1 MRPLV
6 GGLMVLFLVPLSTQL
21 RPSTPETAV
30 VDEISRLLS
39 QPGVYL
45 DSLTATPRLVRVSP
59 VVAKEIDV
67 RVKRDEKPVVA
78 QYPGARASVR
88 SASIEP
94 VFYLYK
100 NRPEMFYSS
109 KGKLDVWLVTLE
121 PQADNRRLRLG
132 TAKPDSRG
140 GSIFSVRIKEV
151 ATPMVVETLPGDLYR
166 VTPPSPLA
174 PGEYALVSAMIFIE
188 TVDRFVLRLSGGPVK
203 LKTPIFDFGIEVP

>member
-6 GGLMVLFLVPLSTQL
+6 GELIVLSLVSLSAQI
-21 RPSTPETAV
+21 RPSTPEPAV

-45 DSLTATPRLVRVSP
+45 DSLTATPRLVRINP
-59 VVAKEIDV
+59 VVAKQIDV
-67 RVKRDEKPVVA
+67 RVKRDEEPVVA

-88 SASIEP
+88 SASSEP

-100 NRPEMFYSS
+100 NRSEVFYSS
-109 KGKLDVWLVTLE
+109 KGKLDVWLLTLE
-121 PQADNRRLRLG
+121 PQIDNRRLRLG
-132 TAKPDSRG
+132 TVKTDPRG
-140 GSIFSVRIKEV
+140 GSTISVRIQEA

-166 VTPPSPLA
+166 VTSPSPLA
-174 PGEYALVSAMIFIE
+174 PGEYALASAMIFTE
-188 TVDRFVLRLSGGPVK
+188 TVDRFVLRLSDGPVK

>member
-1 MRPLV
+1 MRALV
-6 GGLMVLFLVPLSTQL
+6 GGLVGLCLVPLSAQI
-21 RPSTPETAV
+21 RPSTPDTAV

-45 DSLTATPRLVRVSP
+45 DSLTATPRLVRINP

-67 RVKRDEKPVVA
+67 RVKREEEPVAA
-78 QYPGARASVR
+78 QYSGARAPVR
-88 SASIEP
+88 SASIGP

-100 NRPEMFYSS
+100 NRPEMFYAS
-109 KGKLDVWLVTLE
+109 KGKLDVSLVTLE

-140 GSIFSVRIKEV
+140 GSTISIRINEA
-151 ATPMVVETLPGDLYR
+151 ATPMVVETLSGDLYR
-166 VTPPSPLA
+166 ITSPSPLA
-174 PGEYALVSAMIFIE
+174 PGEYALVSNMIFVE
-188 TVDRFVLRLSGGPVK
+188 TIDRFVLRLSGGPVK

>member
-6 GGLMVLFLVPLSTQL
+6 GGLMVLFLVPLSAQL

-30 VDEISRLLS
+30 IDEISRLLS

-45 DSLTATPRLVRVSP
+45 DSLTATPRLVRVNP

-67 RVKRDEKPVVA
+67 RVKRDEEPVVA

-88 SASIEP
+88 ASIEP
-94 VFYLYK
+94 IFYLYK

-109 KGKLDVWLVTLE
+109 KGKVDVWLVRLE

-140 GSIFSVRIKEV
+140 GSIISVRIKEA

-166 VTPPSPLA
+166 VTSPSPLA
-174 PGEYALVSAMIFIE
+174 PGEYALVSAMIFAE